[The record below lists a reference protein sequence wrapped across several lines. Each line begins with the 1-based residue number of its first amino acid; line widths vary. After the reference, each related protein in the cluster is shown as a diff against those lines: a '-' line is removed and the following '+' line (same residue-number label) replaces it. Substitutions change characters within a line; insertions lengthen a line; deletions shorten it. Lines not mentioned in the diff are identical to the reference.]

1 MTMFA
6 YCYGIFMFF
15 IVFNDDDLMGCFKG
29 HVPMLHVPLLH
40 HRGDRPL
47 PHQHHQ
53 QSGQSL
59 IHFKQVTSGSGF
71 PNSSRWFF
79 LSIDHKKRREVLSV
93 AYNLLYMCTYIE
105 DMYNCF
111 FSIPT
116 SYISIY
122 TRLPATSTSVTWPV
136 SSTRRGKNIQG
147 AGVQSPLAGKG

>member
-53 QSGQSL
+53 QGGQSL
-59 IHFKQVTSGSGF
+59 IHFKQVF
-71 PNSSRWFF
+71 R
-79 LSIDHKKRREVLSV
+79 KKHG
-93 AYNLLYMCTYIE
+93 I
-105 DMYNCF
+105 
-111 FSIPT
+111 
-116 SYISIY
+116 
-122 TRLPATSTSVTWPV
+122 
-136 SSTRRGKNIQG
+136 
-147 AGVQSPLAGKG
+147 

>member
-1 MTMFA
+1 MFA

-59 IHFKQVTSGSGF
+59 IHFKQVFRKEHGSLRSFIKIEIIPSALVVLCENLKSNTHTF
-71 PNSSRWFF
+71 P
-79 LSIDHKKRREVLSV
+79 LCV
-93 AYNLLYMCTYIE
+93 
-105 DMYNCF
+105 
-111 FSIPT
+111 
-116 SYISIY
+116 
-122 TRLPATSTSVTWPV
+122 
-136 SSTRRGKNIQG
+136 
-147 AGVQSPLAGKG
+147 